1 MVTINATYDGTISR
15 VRIACSAAPALA
27 DYAKIERSLDGITWT
42 TVRGGDAVPLV
53 GAACSV
59 DDYEFVSGALNTY
72 RATYVDQATPSVV
85 ATGTLGSGN
94 NVSVN
99 PGMPAGVA
107 DGDILLLKAIIR
119 NTAGSPNT
127 PAGWTVLVDAGNF
140 KVFQRTYTAG
150 VTAPTV
156 TFTGGV
162 AGADTAARITAVR
175 NADGSV
181 AHTVQSNASAQN
193 VAFPAIGSAAITP
206 NLMIVVGWKQSTA
219 SSTSIPGWGLISNDV
234 PSAGDDMTIFWWGLA
249 TSDDV
254 AAGTVT
260 IGGGSSAISEA
271 ASLRLTRKAFV
282 SQETDDLTPTIDSV
296 WLKNVQ
302 SPFLNRTVNVVGYS
316 DVERPS
322 RSGVFEII
330 NRHDPVAV
338 TEVRSSQRFTLTVKT
353 ETLSAAEELDSVL
366 RPGTVVFLQRPAD
379 CPFPGGYFV
388 VGTLRTRRG
397 QSARS
402 PRKYHD
408 LPLTGVAAPDP
419 ALVGTTV
426 TWQNVVSSFATW
438 SALIAA
444 EATWADVLERIGTP
458 ADVVVP

>member
-1 MVTINATYDGTISR
+1 MTISATYDGTISR

-27 DYAKIERSLDGITWT
+27 EYAKIERSINGITWT

-53 GAACSV
+53 GAACSL
-59 DDYEFVSGALNTY
+59 DDYEFISGELNTY
-72 RATYVDQATPSVV
+72 RATYVDEATPFVV

-94 NVSVN
+94 NASVN

-127 PAGWTVLVDAGNF
+127 PAGWAVLVDAGNF
-140 KVFQRTYTAG
+140 KVFQRTYAAG

-175 NADGSV
+175 NADSEI
-181 AHTVQSNASAQN
+181 AHTVQSNSSAQD

-206 NLMIVVGWKQSTA
+206 NLMIVAGWKQSSAT
-219 SSTSIPGWGLISNDV
+219 STSIPGWGLISNDV

-254 AAGTVT
+254 AAGSV
-260 IGGGSSAISEA
+260 IMGGGSSAISEA
-271 ASLRLTRKAFV
+271 ASIRLTRKAFI
-282 SQETDDLTPTIDSV
+282 SQETDDLTPTIDAV

-316 DVERPS
+316 EVERPA
-322 RSGVFEII
+322 RSGVFDIVGSS
-330 NRHDPVAV
+330 NPVGV
-338 TEVRSSQRFTLTVKT
+338 TEVRSSQRFTLTLKT
-353 ETLSAAEELDSVL
+353 ETLSAAEELDVILL
-366 RPGTVVFLQRPAD
+366 RGTVVFLHRPAD

-388 VGTLRTRRG
+388 VGSLRTRPG
-397 QSARS
+397 QSVRS
-402 PRKYHD
+402 TRKYHD
-408 LPLTGVAAPDP
+408 LPLIGVSAPDS
-419 ALVGTTV
+419 ALVGATV
-426 TWQNVVSSFATW
+426 TWQNIVSSFATW
-438 SALIAA
+438 SDLIAA